1 MNLNQLFHFDIN
13 NWLWMILFRCL
24 CAILTMRPS
33 QWLILSPPSPRWLE
47 TSVMVTLPLLWPSL
61 RQALSLDGGLAEASS
76 FSFLLLFSFISFLSF
91 RSSFYSILLLLPFFS
106 ILFHFL
112 FFLSIL
118 SFISFF
124 FFLSIIFFFFSVCSS
139 FFQPRSLLVPSFVDL
154 WACLQESCFHIR
166 TAQVREKILN
176 FSSFF
181 FYHQFSHSFS
191 IQLVWWDFVRT
202 LQKLPS
208 LGSTVHELFM
218 WSVCVLR
225 DMEDFVL
232 EAALKCE

>member
-1 MNLNQLFHFDIN
+1 MNDFVQMPLRNPNHATFPVVDPEPSFSKVTGNFSDGDIATSLAIASAGIVFGWRTGGGKFFLFLTSLLFHF
-13 NWLWMILFRCL
+13 L
-24 CAILTMRPS
+24 
-33 QWLILSPPSPRWLE
+33 
-47 TSVMVTLPLLWPSL
+47 
-61 RQALSLDGGLAEASS
+61 
-76 FSFLLLFSFISFLSF
+76 SFISFFFLFYSSSSSF
-91 RSSFYSILLLLPFFS
+91 RFNSFSFP
-106 ILFHFL
+106 
-112 FFLSIL
+112 FLSIL

-191 IQLVWWDFVRT
+191 IQLV
-202 LQKLPS
+202 
-208 LGSTVHELFM
+208 
-218 WSVCVLR
+218 
-225 DMEDFVL
+225 
-232 EAALKCE
+232 